1 MKISELW
8 KEAYVAAIKAG
19 LPQSSYSSIADDAVT
34 QYKTRQPGLIADDV
48 AEAAAQKAAHTAPAG
63 DKK

>member
-19 LPQSSYSSIADDAVT
+19 VPQSAFSSIADDAVT
-34 QYKTRQPGLIADDV
+34 QYKTRQAALIDDDK
-48 AEAAAQKAAHTAPAG
+48 AEAAAQQAARTPAKD